1 MGHGS
6 GDFTAQYFR
15 GWDRGSFHDSNEL
28 TQRRC
33 EEEKGNLPSIQSQPT
48 IYTKRVKKKKKKKKK
63 TRKTRKTRKKRK
75 KKRRKKRKKKK
86 RKKKEEEEE
95 EKKGEVHGLVAVNL
109 ISITQQCGL

>member
-6 GDFTAQYFR
+6 GDFTAQSFR

-48 IYTKRVKKKKKKKKK
+48 IYTKRVKKKKK
-63 TRKTRKTRKKRK
+63 TRKTRKKRK
-75 KKRRKKRKKKK
+75 KKKKRKKRKKKK